1 MTSLFDKLASIV
13 LNAFNYGNYLGN
25 INGQVLI
32 VDEELE
38 YRNFKYVK
46 EHLYEFW
53 NCDLINKRSV
63 VAIYIEK
70 YDDTVFSDIEKGIW
84 DWIDHHS

>member
-46 EHLYEFW
+46 EHLYEF
-53 NCDLINKRSV
+53 
-63 VAIYIEK
+63 
-70 YDDTVFSDIEKGIW
+70 
-84 DWIDHHS
+84 